1 MFMLNFGHN
10 PKTTGRTR
18 MNQNKFFIVEADDT
32 PGQALKIMPTEYL
45 EELHPH
51 QAIAELREYIETLE
65 TAMEQYEGQP
75 MSVPAN
81 VGRIGSLAFE
91 LELVRSFLRSFQQT
105 YGTMH

>member
-1 MFMLNFGHN
+1 
-10 PKTTGRTR
+10 
-18 MNQNKFFIVEADDT
+18 MNQNKFFIVEADNT

-51 QAIAELREYIETLE
+51 QAIAELQEYIETLE

-75 MSVPAN
+75 MPMN

-91 LELVRSFLRSFQQT
+91 LELVRSFLRSFRET